1 MRSKNNLQGVR
12 SIVSRVGSHITRII
26 RSRKIFV
33 IGLVTALLIV
43 AFAVKTTYSEG
54 SCQKQ
59 SSIKIIDETGGNDSQ
74 IAFTGNGE
82 VSPFKNYVTTMS
94 KYTFNKIDEIGQ
106 CKGDLNSDPQ
116 VELIFV
122 YRPMISNGI
131 APFEF
136 KQMKSNNTVYLN
148 SPWVKLMITRSPKLL
163 VRAAFIWNQ
172 RQFLFDQAV
181 LAGVPAPANVPLLP
195 MDISILGQFQPYRDN
210 IYSTILSFKSS
221 KEYIELESSKQTK
234 ANALANLSKRYP
246 PDLTWLL
253 LHSSNFDGKLLYT
266 MAMYQVFSQQ
276 LESYID
282 LTKSLLNRRFA
293 LREAE
298 QHYQNILDLKDAIDI
313 NKYRIDKIRYH

>member
-12 SIVSRVGSHITRII
+12 SIVSQICSRIARII
-26 RSRKIFV
+26 RSRKTFV
-33 IGLVTALLIV
+33 IGLVTALLII

-122 YRPMISNGI
+122 YRPLISSGI
-131 APFEF
+131 VPFDF
-136 KQMKSNNTVYLN
+136 KQMKSNNTLYLN
-148 SPWVKLMITRSPKLL
+148 SPWVKLMITRSPKIL

-181 LAGVPAPANVPLLP
+181 LDGRYATDNVHLLP
-195 MDISILGQFQPYRDN
+195 LDIRILGHFQPSNKN
-210 IYSTILSFKSS
+210 IYSMIDSFESS
-221 KEYIELESSKQTK
+221 KEYAQFHSSKENK
-234 ANALANLSKRYP
+234 ANAIASLSKRYP
-246 PDLTWLL
+246 ADFIWLL
-253 LHSSNFDGKLLYT
+253 LHSGNFDGKLLYSMT
-266 MAMYQVFSQQ
+266 MYQVVSQQ
-276 LESYID
+276 LGSYID
-282 LTKSLLNRRFA
+282 LTKALLNRRFVS
-293 LREAE
+293 LQAE
-298 QHYQNILDLKDAIDI
+298 QHYQSILDLKDAIDI
-313 NKYRIDKIRYH
+313 NKYRIDKIQ